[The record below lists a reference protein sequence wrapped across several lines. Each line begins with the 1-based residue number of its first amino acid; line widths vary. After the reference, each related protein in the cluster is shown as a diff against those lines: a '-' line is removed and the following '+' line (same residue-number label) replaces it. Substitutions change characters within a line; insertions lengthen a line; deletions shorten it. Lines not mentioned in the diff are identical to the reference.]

1 MVCEISNT
9 VPSEVFG
16 EVRRSPLLPDRHPNP
31 DFFVCDVFD
40 AVPKGDLASMEHP
53 IFSLSTKPDT
63 RLRRYEQ
70 GGQFVE
76 VTPSVK
82 GLATV
87 HDRDILIYC
96 ISQIIGA
103 LNEGRK
109 VDRAVRL
116 KARDLLTATNR
127 MTNGQAY
134 EGLKAA
140 LERLRGTTISTNI
153 KTGGTET
160 LDVFGLIE
168 RARIVRETR
177 DGRMQDIEIVLSD
190 WVFNAIEA
198 HEVLTLHRDYFR
210 LRKPLERRMYELARK
225 HCGHQSE
232 WSIGLE
238 KLREKCGS
246 NSTLKEFRRLVRNV
260 VEQDQA
266 HSHIPDY
273 SVNLVERSNEVEKV
287 VFVNR
292 QTMDWRN
299 SHMTSD
305 LPPLSGD
312 VHNAARQIAPGWD
325 VHAIEQEWRSWCAGK
340 ACTPHNPSQHFLKF
354 CMSWVERRG

>member
-1 MVCEISNT
+1 M
-9 VPSEVFG
+9 
-16 EVRRSPLLPDRHPNP
+16 DR
-31 DFFVCDVFD
+31 
-40 AVPKGDLASMEHP
+40 
-53 IFSLSTKPDT
+53 I
-63 RLRRYEQ
+63 
-70 GGQFVE
+70 
-76 VTPSVK
+76 
-82 GLATV
+82 
-87 HDRDILIYC
+87 
-96 ISQIIGA
+96 
-103 LNEGRK
+103 
-109 VDRAVRL
+109 VRL

-134 EGLKAA
+134 EGLKTA

-177 DGRMQDIEIVLSD
+177 DNRMQDIEIVLSD

-246 NSTLKEFRRLVRNV
+246 NSTLKEFRRLVRSI
-260 VEQDQA
+260 VEQDRA
-266 HSHIPDY
+266 HSHMPDY
-273 SVNLVERSNEVEKV
+273 AVNLVERSNEVEKV

-292 QTMDWRN
+292 QTMDRRN
-299 SHMTSD
+299 SQMTSD

-312 VHNAARQIAPGWD
+312 VHDAARQIAPGWD
-325 VHAIEQEWRSWCAGK
+325 VHAVEQEWRS
-340 ACTPHNPSQHFLKF
+340 
-354 CMSWVERRG
+354 

>member
-1 MVCEISNT
+1 MVCEISKPT
-9 VPSEVFG
+9 DDGAG
-16 EVRRSPLLPDRHPNP
+16 ESARSPLLPDRHPSP
-31 DFFVCDVFD
+31 SFFVCDVLA

-70 GGQFVE
+70 GDQFVE

-109 VDRAVRL
+109 VDRTIRL
-116 KARDLLTATNR
+116 KAHDLLTATNR

-153 KTGGTET
+153 KTGGTEA

-198 HEVLTLHRDYFR
+198 KEVLTLHRDYFR

-238 KLREKCGS
+238 RLREKCGS
-246 NSTLKEFRRLVRNV
+246 NSTLKEFRRLVKSV
-260 VEQDQA
+260 VEQDRT
-266 HSHIPDY
+266 HRHMPDY
-273 SVNLVERSNEVEKV
+273 AVELVERANDVEKI
-287 VFVNR
+287 VFRNR
-292 QTMDWRN
+292 QAADRRRDA
-299 SHMTSD
+299 HGP
-305 LPPLSGD
+305 PPLPGEALD
-312 VHNAARQIAPGWD
+312 AGRQIAPGWD
-325 VHAIEQEWRSWCAGK
+325 IHVVEREWRTWCLDK
-340 ACTPHNPSQHFLKF
+340 DCRPHSPTQHFLKF
-354 CMSWVERRG
+354 CMSWVERRGTP